1 MLARLGV
8 KRAIAAGAFALTATL
23 GAGLPVTAAHAET
36 LRYAT
41 IGEPPSLDTQ
51 MGTAVVATMIGQHMF
66 ETLYALDSATV
77 PQPLLATGET
87 VSDDGKIITIS
98 LREGVPF
105 HNGKEM
111 KAEDVAASIARW
123 AEFGARGSTLGLDK
137 VEATGDYEVTV
148 TLKEPNG
155 AWKSLMSQVNG
166 GPVIYPSEIVAEAGG
181 EPIKPESYIG
191 TGPYKF
197 SDWRPNRYVE
207 LVKFDDYA
215 ALDTPS
221 DGYAGKREAVL
232 DTLRFIPVSDV
243 GTRVS
248 GVQAGD
254 YDYAEFISGDL
265 YGILKDDPSVT
276 PVISDSPI
284 FGLMFMNSKDG
295 IMKDNWALR
304 RAVLAALNMT
314 EALQVS
320 VGDPELWQ
328 AQGAFF
334 QDGSVWHTDAG
345 LDAYNA
351 GDPEKAKA
359 LAEEAGYDGTPIR
372 LLVSTNYQQHF
383 DQANV
388 FKRQLAD
395 AGIEVELDV
404 RDWATLLKQR
414 AEPGAWDMF
423 MTHHNTVAD
432 PALLTFMNDNYP
444 GWWTSDEKEALE
456 AEFINT
462 SDADGRPAT
471 WEKLQTLAYEQ
482 VPAVKVG
489 DVFSF
494 DVAAPGV
501 TPAWEKAP
509 GFHYWWGASK

>member
-1 MLARLGV
+1 MLGRLGM
-8 KRAIAAGAFALTATL
+8 KRVLAAGAFALAGTLAAGSAVTPAT
-23 GAGLPVTAAHAET
+23 AET

-51 MGTAVVATMIGQHMF
+51 MGTAVVATMIAQHMF
-66 ETLYALDSATV
+66 ETLYALDSKSV
-77 PQPLLATGET
+77 PQPLLAEGET
-87 VSDDGKIITIS
+87 VSEDGKTITVT
-98 LREGVPF
+98 LRQGVPF
-105 HNGKEM
+105 HNGEEM
-111 KAEDVAASIARW
+111 KADDVAASLKRW
-123 AEFGARGSTLGLDK
+123 AEFGARGSTLGLDT
-137 VEATGDYEVTV
+137 VEATGDYEVTI
-148 TLKEPNG
+148 TLKAPNG
-155 AWKSLMSQVNG
+155 AWKSLLAQVNG
-166 GPVIYPSEIVAEAGG
+166 GPIVFPAEIVSAAAG
-181 EPIKPESYIG
+181 EPVKPESYIG

-215 ALDTPS
+215 ARSEPA
-221 DGYAGKREAVL
+221 DGMAGNREAVL

-265 YGILKDDPSVT
+265 YAILKDDPSVT
-276 PVISDSPI
+276 PYISASPI
-284 FGLMFMNSKDG
+284 FGLLFMNSKDG
-295 IMKDNWALR
+295 ILKDNYALR
-304 RAVLAALNMT
+304 RAILTALNMT

-320 VGDPELWQ
+320 VGDPELWD

-334 QDGSVWHTDAG
+334 TKDSVWYTDAG
-345 LDAYNA
+345 TEAYNV
-351 GDPEKAKA
+351 GDPEKAKSMA
-359 LAEEAGYDGTPIR
+359 AEAGYDGAPIR

-395 AGIEVELDV
+395 AGINVELDV

-414 AEPGAWDMF
+414 AEPGAWDLF

-444 GWWTSDEKEALE
+444 GWWTSPEKEALE
-456 AEFINT
+456 TTFINT
-462 SDADGRPAT
+462 SDLDGRPAT
-471 WEKLQTLAYEQ
+471 WAEIQKLAYEQ
-482 VPAVKVG
+482 VPAAKVG

-494 DVAAPGV
+494 DIAAPGFK
-501 TPAWEKAP
+501 PAWDKAP
-509 GFHYWWGASK
+509 GFQYFWGASK